1 MRVITAVGGPEF
13 PIAERA
19 LQAVDREWRCRND
32 QRRHETRRNGELLLR
47 DKVVRKPSGDSHH
60 GKGDEE
66 EADAAERL
74 PSECDERRDA
84 ADRNH
89 PAEVIEQMV
98 ERELRAPGLFGL
110 EEGPER
116 ARLRLANDA
125 ALGGSLELGPFDVH
139 GRNRVSTT
147 KPYYHTNGLQQQ
159 PLAERHFGCQAV
171 GIVGSSVCRAH
182 RAPKIVADSR
192 QSFATLISAAFFP
205 LSLGVGLIR
214 SVRWGKDNRED

>member
-32 QRRHETRRNGELLLR
+32 QRRHETRRNGKLLLR

-74 PSECDERRDA
+74 PSECDERGDA

-89 PAEVIEQMV
+89 PTEVIEQMV
-98 ERELRAPGLFGL
+98 ERELRAPGLFRF

-125 ALGGSLELGPFDVH
+125 ALCGSLELGPFDAH

-147 KPYYHTNGLQQQ
+147 KPILPHERAATATSGGAPPRLRSGDAGQAAGIR
-159 PLAERHFGCQAV
+159 LAAGFG
-171 GIVGSSVCRAH
+171 
-182 RAPKIVADSR
+182 P
-192 QSFATLISAAFFP
+192 
-205 LSLGVGLIR
+205 
-214 SVRWGKDNRED
+214 